1 MSLEKIKIWAVT
13 DGSKGMISQV
23 IGLSNQIS
31 KNITEIR
38 TDLIFPWNKI
48 QPGFL
53 PVFKWIFK
61 NNFPKDNEPNII
73 ISCGRKS
80 VYFSLYCKKVF
91 KNLINIHIQNPKIP
105 SKNFNFVISPNHDN
119 INGSNIINSVGA
131 LHHINKNNKSTNQNL
146 VTCIIGGDN
155 QHYYFDNKEANKL
168 CNKLLEI
175 KKNQND
181 LELNIVTSRRT
192 SNIVKKILIEKL
204 KNIAKIWIGDGK
216 NPYIESIQKSS
227 YFIVTSDS
235 TSMISEAAIS
245 GKPIYVH
252 HLTFKRKS
260 KRIENFHREFSDLG
274 ITKDL
279 INFNHLGDWTYNSLN
294 ESERIAIIIKKR
306 IIKENI

>member
-1 MSLEKIKIWAVT
+1 LSLEKIKIWAVT

-23 IGLSNQIS
+23 MGLSNQIS
-31 KNITEIR
+31 KNITEIK

-53 PVFKWIFK
+53 PIYKWIFRNK
-61 NNFPKDNEPNII
+61 FPKDKEPNIV

-91 KNLINIHIQNPKIP
+91 KNLINIHIQNPKIS

-192 SNIVKKILIEKL
+192 SNTVKKILIEKL

>member
-23 IGLSNQIS
+23 MGLSNQIS
-31 KNITEIR
+31 KNITEIT

-53 PVFKWIFK
+53 PIYKWIFRNK
-61 NNFPKDNEPNII
+61 FPLDNEPNIV

-91 KNLINIHIQNPKIP
+91 KNLINIHIQNPKIS

-119 INGSNIINSVGA
+119 INGSNIINSIGA

-279 INFNHLGDWTYNSLN
+279 INFNHLSDWTYNSLN

>member
-31 KNITEIR
+31 KNITEIE

-61 NNFPKDNEPNII
+61 NKFPKDNEPNILI
-73 ISCGRKS
+73 TCGRKS
-80 VYFSLYCKKVF
+80 VYFSLYCKKIF
-91 KNLINIHIQNPKIP
+91 KNLISIHIQNPKIS
-105 SKNFNFVISPNHDN
+105 SKNFNYVISPNHDN
-119 INGSNIINSVGA
+119 LKGDNILNSIGA
-131 LHHINKNNKSTNQNL
+131 LHHLNKNNERTNQNL

-155 QHYYFDNKEANKL
+155 QHYHFDNNEANKL
-168 CNKLLEI
+168 CNKLIEI
-175 KKNQND
+175 KNNQKD
-181 LELNIVTSRRT
+181 IELNIVSSRRT
-192 SNIVKKILIEKL
+192 SNTVKKILIKKL
-204 KNIAKIWIGDGK
+204 KNIAKIWTGEGT
-216 NPYIESIQKSS
+216 NPYIDSIQKSS
-227 YFIVTSDS
+227 FFIVTSDS
-235 TSMISEAAIS
+235 TSMISEAAVT
-245 GKPIYVH
+245 GKPIYVY

-260 KRIENFHREFSDLG
+260 KRIENFHKEFSALG
-274 ITKDL
+274 ITKDI
-279 INFNHLGDWTYNSLN
+279 INFNYLGNWKYNPLN

>member
-31 KNITEIR
+31 KDITEIK

-53 PVFKWIFK
+53 PIYKWIFRNK
-61 NNFPKDNEPNII
+61 LPKDSEPNIV

-91 KNLINIHIQNPKIP
+91 KNIINIHIQNPKIS

-119 INGSNIINSVGA
+119 IFGGNIINSVGA
-131 LHHINKNNKSTNQNL
+131 LHHINKNNKRANQNL

-279 INFNHLGDWTYNSLN
+279 LNFNHLSDWTYNPLN

-306 IIKENI
+306 IIKEKI

>member
-23 IGLSNQIS
+23 MGLSNQIS
-31 KNITEIR
+31 KNITEIK

-53 PVFKWIFK
+53 PIYKWIFRNK
-61 NNFPKDNEPNII
+61 FPLDNEPNIV

-91 KNLINIHIQNPKIP
+91 KNLINIHIQNPKIS

-192 SNIVKKILIEKL
+192 SNIVKKILIKKL
-204 KNIAKIWIGDGK
+204 KHIAKIWIGDGK

-294 ESERIAIIIKKR
+294 ESERIAIIIKKK

>member
-23 IGLSNQIS
+23 MGLSNQIS
-31 KNITEIR
+31 KNITEIK

-53 PVFKWIFK
+53 PIYKWIFRNK
-61 NNFPKDNEPNII
+61 FPKDNEPNIV

-91 KNLINIHIQNPKIP
+91 KNLINIHIQNPKIS

-131 LHHINKNNKSTNQNL
+131 LHHINKNNKNTNQNL

-175 KKNQND
+175 KKNQNY

>member
-31 KNITEIR
+31 KDITEIK

-53 PVFKWIFK
+53 PIYKWIFRNKFPK
-61 NNFPKDNEPNII
+61 NNQPDIV

-80 VYFSLYCKKVF
+80 VYFSLYCKKAF
-91 KNLINIHIQNPKIP
+91 KDLINIHIQNPKIS

-192 SNIVKKILIEKL
+192 SDTVKKILIKKL
-204 KNIAKIWIGDGK
+204 KNISKIWTGEGV
-216 NPYIESIQKSS
+216 NPYIESIKKSS
-227 YFIVTSDS
+227 FFIVTSDS
-235 TSMISEAAIS
+235 TSMISEAAVS
-245 GKPIYVH
+245 GTPIYVF
-252 HLTFKRKS
+252 HLKFKRKS
-260 KRIENFHREFSDLG
+260 IRIENFHKEF
-274 ITKDL
+274 
-279 INFNHLGDWTYNSLN
+279 F
-294 ESERIAIIIKKR
+294 
-306 IIKENI
+306 

>member
-23 IGLSNQIS
+23 MGLSNQIS
-31 KNITEIR
+31 KNITEIK

-53 PVFKWIFK
+53 PIYKWIFRNK
-61 NNFPKDNEPNII
+61 FPKDKEPNIV

-91 KNLINIHIQNPKIP
+91 KNLINIHIQNPKIS

-131 LHHINKNNKSTNQNL
+131 LHHINKNNKSANQNL

-192 SNIVKKILIEKL
+192 SDIVKKILIEKL

-252 HLTFKRKS
+252 HLALKEKV
-260 KRIENFHREFSDLG
+260 
-274 ITKDL
+274 KD
-279 INFNHLGDWTYNSLN
+279 
-294 ESERIAIIIKKR
+294 
-306 IIKENI
+306 

>member
-23 IGLSNQIS
+23 MGLSNQIS
-31 KNITEIR
+31 KDIKEIK

-53 PVFKWIFK
+53 PIYKWIFRNK
-61 NNFPKDNEPNII
+61 FPKDNEPNIV

-80 VYFSLYCKKVF
+80 VYFSLYCKKIF
-91 KNLINIHIQNPKIP
+91 KNLINIHIQNPKIS

-119 INGSNIINSVGA
+119 MNGINIINSVGA
-131 LHHINKNNKSTNQNL
+131 LHHINKENKNTNQNL

-252 HLTFKRKS
+252 HLTFKRIS

-279 INFNHLGDWTYNSLN
+279 INFNHLSDWTYNSLN